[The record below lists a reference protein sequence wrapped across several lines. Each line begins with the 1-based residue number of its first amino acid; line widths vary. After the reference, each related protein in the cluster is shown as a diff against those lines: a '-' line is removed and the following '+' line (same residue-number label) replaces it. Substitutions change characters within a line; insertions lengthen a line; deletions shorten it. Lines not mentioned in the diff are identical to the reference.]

1 MPFPS
6 LPPLL
11 SSSLPLFSIGDAYAV
26 LAISNKTL
34 GRTPK
39 GSKECT
45 STASFAKFSRIKRYR
60 GKILAVTDVLV
71 QVCAE
76 NLKCKFL
83 YRYMSCPQTFAKI
96 PTDQRELCKRGCT
109 RTYHAFCSDL
119 WLGRYIFT
127 SHNTA
132 TNTRWVLELST
143 GIVLVVYGIILGG
156 MRPAGPRVRYSAHTV

>member
-1 MPFPS
+1 M
-6 LPPLL
+6 
-11 SSSLPLFSIGDAYAV
+11 AV
-26 LAISNKTL
+26 LWLERMHSTTEVQGISFVGYT
-34 GRTPK
+34 GDE
-39 GSKECT
+39 GSKSRLWNLQNLCPVPPY
-45 STASFAKFSRIKRYR
+45 TASFAKFSRIKRYR

-96 PTDQRELCKRGCT
+96 PTDQRELCERGCT

-132 TNTRWVLELST
+132 T
-143 GIVLVVYGIILGG
+143 IHGG
-156 MRPAGPRVRYSAHTV
+156 C